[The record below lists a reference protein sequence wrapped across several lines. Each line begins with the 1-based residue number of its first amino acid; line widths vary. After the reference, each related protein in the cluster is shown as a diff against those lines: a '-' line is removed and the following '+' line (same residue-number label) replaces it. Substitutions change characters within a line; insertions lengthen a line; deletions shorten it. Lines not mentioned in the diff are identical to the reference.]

1 MSDRRVGDVR
11 TALIKA
17 GVPAYKIWSG
27 SYADPQTR
35 DRSPCS

>member
-27 SYADPQTR
+27 SYADVIRRAKVTP
-35 DRSPCS
+35 